1 MMKFD
6 IFTPNEINVA
16 GYLNNI
22 VGQGY
27 YVYNPV
33 GISNTIDISHGGR
46 GTLVLVIIDETE
58 N

>member
-1 MMKFD
+1 M
-6 IFTPNEINVA
+6 A

-33 GISNTIDISHGGR
+33 GISNTVDISHGGR
-46 GTLVLVIIDETE
+46 GTLVLVYVEE